1 MLYCDFKTLNLNF
14 ISRIVLIAFCTL
26 LPTLI
31 IAQKFSIS
39 GSVMDESGQAVS
51 FANVVALDANNP
63 ETIHGT
69 TTDETGAFLLSE
81 LMQGKYI
88 FQVSY
93 LGYITHNDTL
103 VLDRD
108 LNLNTVFLE
117 EKTEELDGVIVL
129 AKKPT
134 VNRLVDR
141 LVFNVENSTLSEN
154 NVLDV
159 LKHTPGVLIR
169 DQNITVRN
177 STPSIYI
184 NDRKV
189 YLSTEEVQQLLEG
202 TSATNI
208 KSIEVITNPPTKY
221 DAEGGVVLNIV
232 TNRNIIS
239 GYNGSIFG
247 NYKQGKVF
255 PKYSIGTTHFFK
267 TKNLNAYLNYNISPR
282 KDYRQI
288 DESVNFFE
296 NDQTSNSW
304 DTDFERDRKTAD
316 QSINANLEYEL
327 NQNNR
332 IGFTSNILLSPKKNS
347 KQKAH
352 SVIEVY
358 NSVKQLDS
366 TFITDNSLISKM
378 NNLAFTL
385 DYLHKFDREG
395 EQLIVSAHHTNFD
408 FTSNQNVDTDYFWP
422 DNTLIRNSIFQTLS
436 SQEIKLYT
444 GQIDYELPFNDSK
457 KLEAGAKYTDIDS
470 RNILEQYNFD
480 NGQPVIDA
488 QNSDNFLYDETI
500 YASYLSYAS
509 DYENWNFK
517 LGLRTEYT
525 DIKSNSIST
534 STLNNNYYFKLF
546 PSFHILNELS
556 QESEIYFNYNKRIQR
571 PRYRELN
578 PFKYY
583 LNESNYIVG
592 DPKLKPQ
599 IDDVLTLGYTFK
611 KDFTFEAY
619 YRYERNPIIE
629 LTIQD
634 NENNEL
640 QYAYTNLDHAITYG
654 LDFTSYTELF
664 PNWNLYALTS
674 VFYYDNK
681 FYSQESTNELLNN
694 DKWSFY
700 AQIINYFTFLK
711 DKSLT
716 ADITFLF
723 ISPVAEGP
731 INVSSR
737 SSLDINLRKTF
748 WNKRASFSIGFTD
761 IFDTLNFNQVT
772 KYKNQDIYSD
782 WYTENR
788 LFTFGF
794 IYKFGNFRLDANKK
808 DIDLK
813 ERDRLEERD

>member
-39 GSVMDESGQAVS
+39 GSVMNESGQAVS